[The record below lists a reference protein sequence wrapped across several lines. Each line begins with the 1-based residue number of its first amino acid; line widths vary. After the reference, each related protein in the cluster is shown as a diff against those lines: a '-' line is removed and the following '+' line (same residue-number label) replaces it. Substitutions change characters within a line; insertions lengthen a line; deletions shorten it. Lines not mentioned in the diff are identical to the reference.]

1 MRSICVVA
9 FLVLMQFRLFA
20 ASAALLGWNNLGMHC
35 MDSDYSV
42 FSVLPPYNTIV
53 ANLIVNGRLIT
64 DSSYSITYQAVADPT
79 GSVNSTAVGKGNFYD
94 FSLLLYGADLTPD
107 QGLAGWSLPGSNNVP
122 QNMLFEQT
130 NSPAPGV
137 ATRVNWFRAEGIP
150 ISPFDDAGRKNTYPL
165 MRLIAR
171 SSNGQPVATND
182 IVLPVSDEMDCRLCH
197 GSGGVA
203 EAEPPEGWVWSGI
216 QERDY
221 RLNILR
227 LHDAL
232 QFATDPDQYE
242 TALSARGLNPFGLYR
257 SVTIDAKPVLCAS
270 CHKSEALQG
279 SGLAG
284 VAPLTAAIHSAHQ
297 SVRDPVNGIRLDSVE
312 SRAACYLCHPGSA
325 TRCLRGAMGAA
336 IAQDGS
342 AAMQCQSCHGGMSQV
357 GSSNRVGWFHEP
369 SCGSCHTGT
378 ATSNSGQIR
387 YTSAF
392 TDTNFTVRVPA
403 NRTFSTSSDT
413 PAPGLSLYRFSVGHG
428 GLQCSACHG
437 STHAEY
443 PSIQAND
450 NLSSVRLQGHPGIV
464 SDCTACHPTSPRT
477 VTGGPHGMHPV
488 GQTWVSGHQDPA
500 ENNRTQCQACH
511 GTDYRGTVLSQM
523 LADRTISGQ
532 AVFQGATVGCYMCHN
547 GPSGDGNAGPLPTV
561 SNVATSTVAQAVSFI
576 LPATGNGL
584 TYRIIGQPANGS
596 VGIDNNVATYF
607 PDNGFVGTDRFTF
620 AVYNGSRNSRLGTGT
635 VVVAQG
641 PVTIGL
647 SPRVP
652 PAQPAQW
659 PVAFALRTTVTNSIL
674 APVFD
679 WNFGDGAHSADQ
691 FATHTYAE
699 TGSYAWSVSATV
711 QGIIAVTNGVIEVG
725 SPMLLGVIRAGDY
738 VTVAWPEPTADI
750 VLESASLLPVASWT
764 WVTNAPGINA
774 VTLRA
779 KEDSQYFRLRR
790 PW

>member
-1 MRSICVVA
+1 
-9 FLVLMQFRLFA
+9 
-20 ASAALLGWNNLGMHC
+20 MHC

-42 FSVLPPYNTIV
+42 FSVLPPYNTIE
-53 ANLIVNGRLIT
+53 AHLIVNGRLVT
-64 DSSYSITYQAVADPT
+64 DASYSITYQAIADPS
-79 GSVNSTAVGKGNFYD
+79 GSINSTAVGKGNFSD
-94 FSLLLYGADLTPD
+94 FDLSLYGADLKPD
-107 QGLAGWSLPGSNNVP
+107 QGLAGWNLPGSNNVP
-122 QNMLFEQT
+122 QTMLFERT
-130 NSPAPGV
+130 NSPAAGV
-137 ATRVNWFRAEGIP
+137 ATKVNWFRAEGIP
-150 ISPFDDAGRKNTYPL
+150 LAPYDDAGRKNTYPL
-165 MRLIAR
+165 MRLIAQ

-197 GSGGVA
+197 GSGGMV
-203 EAEPPEGWVWSGI
+203 EAEPPAGWVWDGI

-227 LHDAL
+227 LHDARQL
-232 QFATDPDQYE
+232 ATDPDQYQA
-242 TALSARGLNPFGLYR
+242 ALTSRGLNPFGLYR

-284 VAPLTAAIHSAHQ
+284 VAPLTAAIHSAHRT
-297 SVRDPVNGIRLDSVE
+297 VHDPVDGLRLDSIE

-325 TRCLRGAMGAA
+325 TKCLRGAMGAA
-336 IAQDGS
+336 IALDGS
-342 AAMQCQSCHGGMSQV
+342 MAMQCQSCHGNMSQV
-357 GSSNRVGWFHEP
+357 GSSARVGWFQEP
-369 SCGSCHTGT
+369 NCASCHTGT
-378 ATSNSGQIR
+378 ATSNNGQIR
-387 YTSAF
+387 YTSVF

-443 PSIQAND
+443 PSIQGND
-450 NLSSVRLQGHPGIV
+450 NLSSIRLQGHAGMV
-464 SDCTACHPTSPRT
+464 SDCTACHPASPTT

-488 GQTWVSGHQDPA
+488 GQTWVSGHEDAA
-500 ENNRTQCQACH
+500 ENNPAQCQACH
-511 GTDYRGTVLSQM
+511 GLDYRGTVLSRM
-523 LADRTISGQ
+523 LADRTIAGQ
-532 AVFQGATVGCYMCHN
+532 AVFRGATVGCYMCHN
-547 GPSGDGNAGPLPTV
+547 GPGGEDNAGPLPTV
-561 SNVATSTVAQAVSFI
+561 SNVSTTTVAQAVSLV

-584 TYRIIGQPANGS
+584 IYRIVGQPANGT

-635 VVVAQG
+635 VAVAQG
-641 PVTIGL
+641 PVTMGL

-652 PAQPAQW
+652 PRQPAQW
-659 PVAFALRTTVTNSIL
+659 PVAFAIRPRVTNSM
-674 APVFD
+674 ATPVFD

-699 TGSYAWSVSATV
+699 AGRYAWTVSAALSGTTV
-711 QGIIAVTNGVIEVG
+711 VTNGIIEIG
-725 SPMLLGVIRAGDY
+725 SPMLLTVIRSGDS
-738 VTVAWPEPTADI
+738 VTVTWPEPTTDA
-750 VLESASLLPVASWT
+750 VLESAPSLPLGDWT
-764 WVTNAPGINA
+764 WVTNTPGSNT

-779 KEDSQYFRLRR
+779 KENSQYFRLRR